1 MKTAIVVL
9 RDQGLRTACRIIE
22 KWPEEEPTLLYL
34 HRRLEGQKRIHETEE
49 PAPCCDPY
57 YFSELKEVLP
67 ELWEGS
73 SLLIFIMATGIV
85 VRHIAPYLQGKD
97 RDPAVLVLDEKGEF
111 VISLLSGHLGGA
123 NAWAKSVAQWIH
135 AQPVITT
142 ATDVQGLTAPDEY
155 ARRFG
160 WSVEPLS
167 GLKEVNSLLL
177 EQGYLKVWTDCL
189 PEEHPLRQDPYYHF
203 LKDKDKEHAQLWVT
217 TEQLAAQHERIQG
230 KSRPLHLVPRIF
242 GIGVGCRRGVSREQV
257 MEAIEGSLKQI
268 GISPKSIQGLY
279 SIELKADEAGIIE
292 AARILGIPFHTFSS
306 QEIQSI
312 NEQQGLRPSEYVKEK
327 IGVDG
332 VCEAASLLGTS
343 QGELV
348 LPKQKWNG
356 VTVAISK
363 AKSMW

>member
-189 PEEHPLRQDPYYHF
+189 PEEHPCVRTLITISLRIKIKNMPSYGLQQNN
-203 LKDKDKEHAQLWVT
+203 LRLSMS
-217 TEQLAAQHERIQG
+217 G
-230 KSRPLHLVPRIF
+230 
-242 GIGVGCRRGVSREQV
+242 SREKAGPFIWCQ
-257 MEAIEGSLKQI
+257 GSLV
-268 GISPKSIQGLY
+268 
-279 SIELKADEAGIIE
+279 
-292 AARILGIPFHTFSS
+292 
-306 QEIQSI
+306 
-312 NEQQGLRPSEYVKEK
+312 SE
-327 IGVDG
+327 
-332 VCEAASLLGTS
+332 
-343 QGELV
+343 
-348 LPKQKWNG
+348 
-356 VTVAISK
+356 
-363 AKSMW
+363 